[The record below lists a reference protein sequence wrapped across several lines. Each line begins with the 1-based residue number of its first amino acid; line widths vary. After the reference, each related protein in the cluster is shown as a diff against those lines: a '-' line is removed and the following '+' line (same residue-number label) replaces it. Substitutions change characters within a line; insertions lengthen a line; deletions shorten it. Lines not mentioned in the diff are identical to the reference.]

1 MTNPVFLERDHW
13 WDLACVMDLP
23 NGTGAVYTPD
33 EKKRAEEHS
42 KGGSLASNTSSST
55 AVSTRSNHLLG
66 GLANVGGRL
75 LPFESPEV
83 IQQSAQDTADA
94 RFITGLLSV
103 ITTRAMWNSTE
114 EEEWVARRFFDY
126 TNSVIN
132 IAQDVLGS
140 VSILGSP
147 QLRDVDSSSER
158 IRRGTVEG
166 GLATPRTTALRSNP
180 EFSLIPDSPW
190 VWTASTNTVGLDPD
204 KLKSSPDQASGLM
217 VAMGPLLKAR
227 VMALQRANNP
237 SPTASY
243 DFLSLLQD
251 ILLILDSESSVQAM
265 VSLFPFS
272 LGGLDPIGMGLLHP
286 NPSVRLHAVRI
297 LQKVKEY
304 DSTRIIVN
312 RMNGALQ
319 SAFSRQVNMCGEKTM
334 GLLITEFEQR
344 VALLTASSS
353 TTSKSSPHAVSSSS
367 ASSSS
372 SNSRMFS
379 LGRASVAPTSTV
391 TPDFGVGPFIE
402 EDLTSSKMSNS
413 SHTSEQST
421 PSFLSFAAAAS
432 GLMTGIM
439 SPGGPDPGPKSD
451 TVLPAADRVRGLEP
465 RQSSIDLIPY

>member
-1 MTNPVFLERDHW
+1 MTNPVFLERDQW

-23 NGTGAVYTPD
+23 NGSGAVYTPE

-42 KGGSLASNTSSST
+42 KGGNLASNTSSST
-55 AVSTRSNHLLG
+55 GASNRSNNLLG

-83 IQQSAQDTADA
+83 LQQCAQDSADA
-94 RFITGLLSV
+94 RFIIGVLSV
-103 ITTRAMWNSTE
+103 ISTRAMWSGTE

-126 TNSVIN
+126 TNNVIHV
-132 IAQDVLGS
+132 AQDTQIS
-140 VSILGSP
+140 VAGLGSP
-147 QLRDVDSSSER
+147 PLRDIDSSSDR
-158 IRRGTVEG
+158 TRRGTIEG
-166 GLATPRTTALRSNP
+166 GLVTPRTTALRSSP

-190 VWTASTNTVGLDPD
+190 VWTASAINNVGSDSD

-227 VMALQRANNP
+227 VMSLQRAHLP
-237 SPTASY
+237 SPSTSY

-251 ILLILDSESSVQAM
+251 ILLILDSESSVQAL

-304 DSTRIIVN
+304 DSTRIIVY

-319 SAFSRQVNMCGEKTM
+319 SAFSRQVNLCGEKTM
-334 GLLITEFEQR
+334 GLLITEFEHR
-344 VALLTASSS
+344 TALLTASASS
-353 TTSKSSPHAVSSSS
+353 TSKSSPHAAS

-372 SNSRMFS
+372 TSNNRLFG
-379 LGRASVAPTSTV
+379 LGRSSVAASSAM
-391 TPDFGVGPFIE
+391 PDFGVGPFME
-402 EDLTSSKMSNS
+402 EDDNSSKKSTPTQS
-413 SHTSEQST
+413 SEQST

-439 SPGGPDPGPKSD
+439 SPGGPDPASKGEA
-451 TVLPAADRVRGLEP
+451 VPAAVDRIRELEP